1 MPNSRRA
8 RLFERHGQEKKHAI
22 NWIVVILILVAG
34 VCGCATTPRAPVGRS
49 QGEKTPVFGVSH
61 VLPEEILQG
70 SNYRLAER
78 VPVQEYQYVFTIR
91 SDFGTITT
99 PRRENR

>member
-1 MPNSRRA
+1 M
-8 RLFERHGQEKKHAI
+8 HTIK
-22 NWIVVILILVAG
+22 WMVVISIMTAG

-49 QGEKTPVFGVSH
+49 QGERTPVFGVSQ

-78 VPVQEYQYVFTIR
+78 VPVQEYQYVL
-91 SDFGTITT
+91 
-99 PRRENR
+99 